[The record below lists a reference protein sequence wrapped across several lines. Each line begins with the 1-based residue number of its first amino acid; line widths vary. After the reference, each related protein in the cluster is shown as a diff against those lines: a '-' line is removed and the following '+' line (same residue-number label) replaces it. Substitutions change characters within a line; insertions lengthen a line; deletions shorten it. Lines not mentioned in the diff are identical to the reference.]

1 MEDVAEHFSAAKG
14 LASKYSPIYA
24 EGCVVHQS
32 LSALDFSHPPSC
44 FSFTSSVHHSST
56 QRKASFAKSEGD
68 IDRGQSAS
76 SVIMGLFAY
85 SSPKLESKAA
95 RLLFFGKDES

>member
-32 LSALDFSHPPSC
+32 LSALDFDHPPSC

-68 IDRGQSAS
+68 IDRGQSDS
-76 SVIMGLFAY
+76 LRLIMGLFA